1 MAFVRMASMIRR
13 RLRGLSGKCN
23 IKCLS
28 FTTICACL
36 CFLLLMDFGTGEAEF
51 SKYALEV
58 EETPQIW
65 ENISQ
70 TQRATWRDINPS
82 PEDILT
88 IGNIVIKSRRPK
100 DYANLEPYLMRYD
113 SESEVWIVYYL
124 QLNSDGEPMIGGG
137 MDVAIDANNLQ
148 VPLVWGEE

>member
-1 MAFVRMASMIRR
+1 
-13 RLRGLSGKCN
+13 
-23 IKCLS
+23 
-28 FTTICACL
+28 
-36 CFLLLMDFGTGEAEF
+36 MDFGTGEAEF

-65 ENISQ
+65 EKISQ

-82 PEDILT
+82 AEDILT

-148 VPLVWGEE
+148 VLLVWGEEYS

>member
-1 MAFVRMASMIRR
+1 MLFIAYGFRHWR
-13 RLRGLSGKCN
+13 
-23 IKCLS
+23 
-28 FTTICACL
+28 
-36 CFLLLMDFGTGEAEF
+36 
-51 SKYALEV
+51 KYALEV

-65 ENISQ
+65 EKISQ

-82 PEDILT
+82 AEDILT

-148 VPLVWGEE
+148 VLLVWGEE

>member
-65 ENISQ
+65 EKISQ

-82 PEDILT
+82 AEDILT

-148 VPLVWGEE
+148 VLLV